1 MRKNETAD
9 EIIAEMRRKPEVFG
23 YRDMNALADSL
34 ANAIGRER
42 DEWQNRI
49 KDVQDVADAFKN
61 ELNHVLDLIAYNKSQ
76 KNEDEK

>member
-9 EIIAEMRRKPEVFG
+9 EIIAEMRRKPIVFG
-23 YRDMNALADSL
+23 YRDMNALADRL

-76 KNEDEK
+76 KKENEK

>member
-9 EIIAEMRRKPEVFG
+9 EIIAEMRRN
-23 YRDMNALADSL
+23 RDMNALADRL

-76 KNEDEK
+76 KKENEK